1 MKMTATSSVF
11 NFGLVL
17 SLVCLGTVFVG
28 GWYFQPSLVG
38 LQTQMMTKIEVQA
51 EMIQQLKETV
61 MEQST
66 ALLTLTT
73 FMYTLN
79 PRASNLVEDIYVCVC
94 GGGESTVLKIRLKFY
109 KCLSC

>member
-28 GWYFQPSLVG
+28 GWYFQSSLVG
-38 LQTQMMTKIEVQA
+38 LQAQMMTKIEVQA

-61 MEQST
+61 MEQSKQ
-66 ALLTLTT
+66 L
-73 FMYTLN
+73 MYQNKQLIVLQLQLN
-79 PRASNLVEDIYVCVC
+79 SNQQHTQVSEL
-94 GGGESTVLKIRLKFY
+94 
-109 KCLSC
+109 